1 MSSRTTRLASGL
13 IWRLVTK
20 VAIVKPGAAAA
31 ASATSTASRS
41 AHAMSART
49 MPSAPERDAGHPPIL
64 RAVELEVPPRMELEE
79 RRDDVGREGLDRGVQ
94 VADHRV
100 VVAARVLDRVL
111 DLAERPLELDE
122 VRVRLE
128 VRIGLGEREELTE
141 GARERVLRLRPC
153 LRRLRRDRCAT
164 RAGHGVERRPLVG
177 RVALDRLDEVR
188 HEVGA
193 PLELDVDV
201 RPRLVRPL
209 AQPDE
214 LVVAADDQEDEPG
227 DYEEKNH
234 AADGH
239 PRPSLALS

>member
-31 ASATSTASRS
+31 AGATSTASRS
-41 AHAMSART
+41 AHATSART

-79 RRDDVGREGLDRGVQ
+79 RRDDVRREG
-94 VADHRV
+94 
-100 VVAARVLDRVL
+100 
-111 DLAERPLELDE
+111 
-122 VRVRLE
+122 
-128 VRIGLGEREELTE
+128 
-141 GARERVLRLRPC
+141 
-153 LRRLRRDRCAT
+153 
-164 RAGHGVERRPLVG
+164 
-177 RVALDRLDEVR
+177 LDRLDEVR

-227 DYEEKNH
+227 DYEEKHH